1 MIRAAVTGGSTTLA
15 GEVIKIL
22 INHPDVEIS
31 WIHDTQWEGAPVS
44 EIHKGLRG
52 DTYMRFTSQAPM
64 EDVDVIFLCDDHNG
78 QNRTFIDANPPRPDA
93 RIIDLSG
100 EFLPLAT
107 FADGDRWIF
116 GLPELCRKPLV
127 RGAIYSAVPGALT
140 SVVLLSLLPL
150 AKEKALVDG
159 DIHITAVV
167 AEEEADPGEAIAL
180 IDLEEADDI
189 TRAIKSL
196 QPEFARSL
204 TFMVIN
210 GGWHRG
216 ISVSTHFKCSLSE
229 AALRKI
235 YEEYYS
241 DHGFTFISD
250 SLPTLNEVAGTNKT
264 IINVQKVG
272 ERAVIS
278 ATADNLTKGGGGNA
292 VHNMNL
298 LFGLSERVGLS
309 LKAQS

>member
-1 MIRAAVTGGSTTLA
+1 MIRAAITGGSTSLA

-52 DTYMRFTSQAPM
+52 DTYMRFASEAPM
-64 EDVDVIFLCDDHNG
+64 DDIDVVFLCDENSG
-78 QNRTFIDANPPRPDA
+78 ENRRFISANPPA
-93 RIIDLSG
+93 EKTKVVDLSG
-100 EFLPLAT
+100 EFLDDAT
-107 FADGDRWIF
+107 FADGDKWIF

-127 RGAIYSAVPGALT
+127 RGAMNSAIPGPLT

-150 AKEKALVDG
+150 AKEQALVDG
-159 DIHITAVV
+159 DIHVTAVV
-167 AEEEADPGEAIAL
+167 AEEDADPGEAIAL
-180 IDLEEADDI
+180 IDLEEADHI
-189 TRAIKSL
+189 VRAIKSL
-196 QPEFARSL
+196 QPEFDKSL

-210 GGWHRG
+210 GGWNRG
-216 ISVSTHFKCSLSE
+216 LSVSTHFKCSLGE
-229 AALRKI
+229 AALRKM

-250 SLPTLNEVAGTNKT
+250 SLPTINEVAGTNKT
-264 IINVQKVG
+264 IINIQKVG

-298 LFGLSERVGLS
+298 LFGLSERVGLA
-309 LKAQS
+309 LKSQS

>member
-1 MIRAAVTGGSTTLA
+1 M
-15 GEVIKIL
+15 
-22 INHPDVEIS
+22 
-31 WIHDTQWEGAPVS
+31 S

-52 DTYMRFTSQAPM
+52 DTYMRFSADAPM
-64 EDVDVIFLCDDHNG
+64 DDVDIVFLCDDHNG
-78 QNRTFIDANPPRPDA
+78 ANRRFLSNNPPRDNA
-93 RIIDLSG
+93 KVVDLSG
-100 EFLPLAT
+100 EYLDNAT
-107 FADGDRWIF
+107 FADGDQWIF

-127 RGAIYSAVPGALT
+127 RGALHSAIPGALT

-150 AKEKALVDG
+150 AKEQALVDG
-159 DIHITAVV
+159 DIHVTAVV
-167 AEEEADPGEAIAL
+167 AEDDADPGEAIAL
-180 IDLEEADDI
+180 IDMEEADHI
-189 TRAIKSL
+189 ARAIKWL
-196 QPEFARSL
+196 QPGFDRSL

-216 ISVSTHFKCSLSE
+216 ISVSTHFKCTMSE
-229 AALRKI
+229 SALRKL

-298 LFGLSERVGLS
+298 LFGLSERVGLA

>member
-1 MIRAAVTGGSTTLA
+1 MA

-31 WIHDTQWEGAPVS
+31 WIHDTEWEGAPVS

-52 DTYMRFTSQAPM
+52 DTYMRFSSDAPM
-64 EDVDVIFLCDDHNG
+64 DDVDVLFLCDDHNG
-78 QNRTFIDANPPRPDA
+78 QNTRFLAANPPRDNA
-93 RIIDLSG
+93 KVIDLSG
-100 EFLPLAT
+100 EFLGDAT
-107 FADGDRWIF
+107 FADGDKWIF

-127 RGAIYSAVPGALT
+127 RGGQRSSIPGALT

-150 AKEKALVDG
+150 AKEQALVDG
-159 DIHITAVV
+159 DIHVTAVV

-180 IDLEEADDI
+180 IDLEEADHI
-189 TRAIKSL
+189 VRAVKSL
-196 QPEFARSL
+196 QPDFDKTL

-229 AALRKI
+229 GALRKI

-264 IINVQKVG
+264 IINVQKVAD
-272 ERAVIS
+272 RAVIS

-298 LFGLSERVGLS
+298 LFGLSERVGLA